1 MKKLAIILFSF
12 VSLMAFAAET
22 TIKGYLVDIACAM
35 DEGQRPDFGIKH
47 SKNCLKMPEC
57 ASSGYGV
64 LTDDKKVIFF
74 DKTGSDK
81 AAKFIDSLTKS
92 NDIKVTVTG
101 ALDGDHIT
109 VNKIELQ

>member
-1 MKKLAIILFSF
+1 MKKLAIILFTAA
-12 VSLMAFAAET
+12 SLTAFAAET

-35 DEGQRPDFGIKH
+35 DEGQRPDFGVKH
-47 SKNCLKMPEC
+47 SKNCLQMPEC

-64 LTDDKKVIFF
+64 LTDEKKVIFF
-74 DKTGSDK
+74 DKAGSEK
-81 AAKFIDSLTKS
+81 ARKFIDSLSKS

-101 ALDGDHIT
+101 SLDGDHLT